1 MNILKILCTEMYEVV
16 FGKCFFLGKWES
28 RTQCAFRINM
38 SEVFPI
44 LSKNRCSVYLS
55 FASEVAHSGAWV
67 SDSAGE

>member
-1 MNILKILCTEMYEVV
+1 MNILKMLCTKMYEVV
-16 FGKCFFLGKWES
+16 FGKCLFLGKWES
-28 RTQCAFRINM
+28 ITQCAFHINM
-38 SEVFPI
+38 SAVFPI